1 MLVKKHIL
9 GALQKLEDEYQAALT
24 SSDVND
30 PILHCK
36 LATLEY
42 CGWIEEAFDAI
53 AYRAVKNKLKTQP
66 YRDIVRAEIQGT
78 YGFLYKKHLRPML
91 SRIIGLIEMEK
102 IETTLN
108 QDTGFPQFLSEL
120 EQMKVHR
127 DKAAHTWVKDT
138 TSQFP
143 SPSQI
148 IGSLNMVYPQA
159 RRLYSEVIKLK

>member
-9 GALQKLEDEYQAALT
+9 GVLQKLELEYEVALT

-30 PILHCK
+30 PIIHCK

-42 CGWIEEAFDAI
+42 CGWIEETFDAI
-53 AYRAVKNKLKTQP
+53 AHRAVKNKLKTQP
-66 YRDIVRAEIQGT
+66 YRDIARSEIQGT
-78 YGFLYKKHLRPML
+78 YGFSYKKHLRPML
-91 SRIIGLIEMEK
+91 SRIIGLVEMEK
-102 IETTLN
+102 IETTLSLSS
-108 QDTGFPQFLSEL
+108 GFSRFLSEL

-148 IGSLNMVYPQA
+148 IGSLNAVYPQA